1 MVQREVADRFFARPS
16 TKAYGAV
23 SVLVQLAAERTGFH
37 PVSPQVFRPRPNV
50 DSGLVAFRRLP
61 LPENYIGVKKVVAAA
76 FAHRRK
82 TLANSLGQ
90 AGLASRDEVFAAL
103 EKLEPLA
110 QRSRR
115 GAGTARLRRPRR
127 RAAMSATEAPAKLN
141 LALVVGPLRDDGKHE
156 IVSLMAPLELADR
169 IELDSAEELH
179 VTGFD
184 DDTLVRG
191 ALEALATAAGTEPR
205 WRVTIEKQIPVAAG
219 LGGGSSDAAAA
230 LQLANETLD
239 EPLPGARLHELAAAL
254 GADIPFFLAPG
265 PKLARGDGTV
275 LEPLECPRTSSSC
288 SSSRTAPRRARPPPS
303 TASSTLGAAI
313 AASRRVWPRSS
324 RRARRELTDL
334 PRNDLASSPH
344 AARLEELGAFRA
356 DVTGAGPAVY
366 GLFRDGDAAAQA
378 AGAVARLGRVWVDK
392 PGW

>member
-1 MVQREVADRFFARPS
+1 
-16 TKAYGAV
+16 
-23 SVLVQLAAERTGFH
+23 
-37 PVSPQVFRPRPNV
+37 
-50 DSGLVAFRRLP
+50 
-61 LPENYIGVKKVVAAA
+61 
-76 FAHRRK
+76 
-82 TLANSLGQ
+82 
-90 AGLASRDEVFAAL
+90 
-103 EKLEPLA
+103 
-110 QRSRR
+110 
-115 GAGTARLRRPRR
+115 
-127 RAAMSATEAPAKLN
+127 MSATEAPAKLN

-169 IELDSAEELH
+169 IELDSAEELR

-230 LQLANETLD
+230 LRLANETLD
-239 EPLPGARLHELAAAL
+239 EPLSGRAPAR
-254 GADIPFFLAPG
+254 
-265 PKLARGDGTV
+265 ARGRARRRHPV
-275 LEPLECPRTSSSC
+275 LPRAGAEARPRGRHRARAARAARGLHRRAPPPARRREELDCRRLPTSST
-288 SSSRTAPRRARPPPS
+288 R
-303 TASSTLGAAI
+303 GAAI

-324 RRARRELTDL
+324 RRCAAVTSRTS
-334 PRNDLASSPH
+334 PRTTSPSSPH

-378 AGAVARLGRVWVDK
+378 AGAVAPLGRVWVDK

>member
-1 MVQREVADRFFARPS
+1 
-16 TKAYGAV
+16 
-23 SVLVQLAAERTGFH
+23 
-37 PVSPQVFRPRPNV
+37 
-50 DSGLVAFRRLP
+50 
-61 LPENYIGVKKVVAAA
+61 
-76 FAHRRK
+76 
-82 TLANSLGQ
+82 
-90 AGLASRDEVFAAL
+90 
-103 EKLEPLA
+103 
-110 QRSRR
+110 
-115 GAGTARLRRPRR
+115 
-127 RAAMSATEAPAKLN
+127 MSATEAPAKLN
-141 LALVVGPLRDDGKHE
+141 LALVVGPLRDDGRHE

-179 VTGFD
+179 VSGFD

-191 ALEALATAAGTEPR
+191 ALEALATAAGTEPG

-275 LEPLECPRTSSSC
+275 LETLEVP
-288 SSSRTAPRRARPPPS
+288 ADFMVVLLLPHGAEK
-303 TASSTLGAAI
+303 SSTTA
-313 AASRRVWPRSS
+313 VYHEFD
-324 RRARRELTDL
+324 ARRGDRGFGARVAALEHALRGGELADL
-334 PRNDLASSPH
+334 PPNDLASSPH
-344 AARLEELGAFRA
+344 AAKLEELGAFRA